1 MINSLQKKRKEGVS
15 EEMILIFH
23 HTTHALF
30 MDIFRVNFLRN

>member
-1 MINSLQKKRKEGVS
+1 MIKSLQKSHKEGVS

-30 MDIFRVNFLRN
+30 MDVSV